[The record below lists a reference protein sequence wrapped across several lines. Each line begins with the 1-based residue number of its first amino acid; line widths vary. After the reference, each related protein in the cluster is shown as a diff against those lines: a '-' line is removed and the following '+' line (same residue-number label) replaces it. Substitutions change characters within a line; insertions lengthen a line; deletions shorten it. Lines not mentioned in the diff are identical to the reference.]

1 MQIET
6 EQDFVKLDQQFT
18 EWRRRF
24 PMFAHDV
31 KNIKRAVNNHI
42 QNHSRI
48 MVDYRRTHNKS
59 LLDAAQK
66 EIDSINRILDT
77 VAKLELMALLDQR

>member
-6 EQDFVKLDQQFT
+6 EQDFAKLDQQFI

-31 KNIKRAVNNHI
+31 KHIEKSINNHI
-42 QNHSRI
+42 QQHSRI

-59 LLDAAQK
+59 LLVNAQH

-77 VAKLELMALLDQR
+77 VAKLELMAILGQG

>member
-6 EQDFVKLDQQFT
+6 EQDFAKLNQQFS
-18 EWRRRF
+18 EWRKRF

-31 KNIKRAVNNHI
+31 KNIERAINNHI

-59 LLDAAQK
+59 LLETAKK
-66 EIDSINRILDT
+66 EINSINQILDT
-77 VAKLELMALLDQR
+77 AAKLELMALLNQR

>member
-6 EQDFVKLDQQFT
+6 EQDFAKLDQQFS

-31 KNIKRAVNNHI
+31 KNIERAINEHI

-59 LLDAAQK
+59 LLVHAHK

>member
-1 MQIET
+1 MKIEN
-6 EQDFVKLDQQFT
+6 EHDFAKLDQQFS
-18 EWRRRF
+18 EWRKRF
-24 PMFAHDV
+24 PMFVHDV
-31 KNIKRAVNNHI
+31 RSIERSIDAHI

-59 LLDAAQK
+59 LLDTAQK

-77 VAKLELMALLDQR
+77 VAKLELMSLLSRR

>member
-6 EQDFVKLDQQFT
+6 EQDFAKLDQQFL

-24 PMFAHDV
+24 PMFVHDV
-31 KNIKRAVNNHI
+31 KNIERAIKEHI

-59 LLDAAQK
+59 LLVRAQK